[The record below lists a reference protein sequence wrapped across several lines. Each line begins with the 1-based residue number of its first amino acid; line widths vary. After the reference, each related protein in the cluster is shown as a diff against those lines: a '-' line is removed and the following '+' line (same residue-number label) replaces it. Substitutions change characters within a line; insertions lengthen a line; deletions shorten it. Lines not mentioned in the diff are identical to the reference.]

1 MKFVAL
7 DFGRGIVW
15 VVEGSGF
22 KLSLGPENYSQIL
35 KILQMANVFYVAWM
49 TMCKWPWCKTASVL
63 NIFFNFVLSIYII
76 HTDKKCLFIFHL
88 MLC

>member
-63 NIFFNFVLSIYII
+63 NIFFNFVLSMYTSYTLI
-76 HTDKKCLFIFHL
+76 KSVFLFFI
-88 MLC
+88 